1 MASPARLREGLP
13 AGPGRP
19 TGAERAGVAALV
31 PAAALTAVLA
41 AVAGRPW
48 GLGALALAAYA
59 PACLALL
66 RARRAR
72 HGAVVAATA
81 SLGAAS
87 VAYEAAQGLFP
98 GGHLVVALAACLP
111 HAPAGALAV
120 RLRRSLERR
129 LSPAGASALT
139 LAALPSLWSAA
150 EWLPSRPELLGP
162 YALPLAFIGYS
173 QADLPTAQVAR
184 LGSVAAVSHLVLLAN
199 CCLAAAVLAA
209 RHAARVRPALRRR
222 ALAAATGLLA
232 LGGAGPAGAPVAS
245 HHLAAPPSGS
255 TAGAAG
261 LVVEVVQPNLPDS
274 AYFAASRSPGARA
287 WLLARIAALASGEA
301 DLTVLPEAA
310 WPGTVDASSAA
321 EPAAEAGAAWG
332 DLGAVLFGAP
342 AAGFV
347 GAGARTNSAFLL
359 AGGELV
365 HVYAKRRPVPI
376 AEDGFAAGPG
386 PGLTSVAGVP
396 LAVFVCYDV
405 LFPSDAR
412 AAVRA
417 GARLLVVIT
426 DDAFA
431 AGSDV
436 PELHLTVARLRA
448 VETGVPVVVA
458 ANTGPSAV
466 VLPSGRVAARLP
478 PLAAGA
484 LRAVVVPGDG
494 DTPYVAV
501 GEWLGAA
508 NAILTGGLA
517 AVLRRGGTAH
527 KGPA

>member
-1 MASPARLREGLP
+1 
-13 AGPGRP
+13 
-19 TGAERAGVAALV
+19 
-31 PAAALTAVLA
+31 
-41 AVAGRPW
+41 
-48 GLGALALAAYA
+48 
-59 PACLALL
+59 
-66 RARRAR
+66 
-72 HGAVVAATA
+72 
-81 SLGAAS
+81 
-87 VAYEAAQGLFP
+87 
-98 GGHLVVALAACLP
+98 
-111 HAPAGALAV
+111 
-120 RLRRSLERR
+120 
-129 LSPAGASALT
+129 T

-245 HHLAAPPSGS
+245 HHLAAPPAGS

-261 LVVEVVQPNLPDS
+261 LVVEVGQPNLPDS

-376 AEDGFAAGPG
+376 AEDGFAAGPA
-386 PGLTSVAGVP
+386 PGLASV
-396 LAVFVCYDV
+396 
-405 LFPSDAR
+405 AR

-484 LRAVVVPGDG
+484 LRAVVVPGD
-494 DTPYVAV
+494 
-501 GEWLGAA
+501 
-508 NAILTGGLA
+508 
-517 AVLRRGGTAH
+517 
-527 KGPA
+527 